1 MTSTTTAARPKHDAV
16 LAGAVETARAALLP
30 IAEPDTVGEHLGFEA
45 LGERLGMHWFAC
57 LSSGYGGWRWGV
69 SVARVPRGKVAT
81 VCETNLLP
89 TAEAVLAPEWLPY
102 AERLAPGDLGAGDTL
117 PYRADDP
124 LLEAGFEA
132 SGEEEVDQ
140 MAFFELGLGRP
151 RVLSAEGRLEA
162 AGRWYAG
169 EGGPTSEVSVKASAR
184 CSTCGF
190 FLPLPGALRV
200 TFGVCANEWSPSDG
214 RVISLDHGC
223 GAHSETD
230 LDAPEPVSIGHP
242 IVDEFAV
249 DLEPA
254 LGRPKPEPTNE
265 VTHSTPADE
274 SDEIDHGAPELAPA
288 FGNDTPDPAPA
299 AEADAPELAPAF
311 GNDTPDPA
319 PPGNAVA
326 AAETGH
332 PGATG
337 ETPEHAAPAE

>member
-1 MTSTTTAARPKHDAV
+1 MTSTTTAARPKQDAV
-16 LAGAVETARAALLP
+16 LAGAVEMARAALQP
-30 IAEPDTVGEHLGFEA
+30 VAEPDTVGEHLGFEA

-57 LSSGYGGWRWGV
+57 LSVGYGGWRWGV

-124 LLEAGFEA
+124 YLEAGFEA

-140 MAFFELGLGRP
+140 MALFELGLGRP
-151 RVLSAEGRLEA
+151 RVLSAEGRDEA
-162 AGRWYAG
+162 ASRWYAG

-184 CSTCGF
+184 CTTCGY
-190 FLPLPGALRV
+190 FLPLPGALRA
-200 TFGVCANEWSPSDG
+200 TFGVCANGWSPSDG

-223 GAHSETD
+223 GAHSETEV
-230 LDAPEPVSIGHP
+230 DAPEPVSIGHP

-254 LGRPKPEPTNE
+254 LNQSKGEPKHEPGDEPRNVAQHEPPEPVEQT
-265 VTHSTPADE
+265 
-274 SDEIDHGAPELAPA
+274 SDAPPVPE
-288 FGNDTPDPAPA
+288 A
-299 AEADAPELAPAF
+299 AEAAEAGA
-311 GNDTPDPA
+311 GE
-319 PPGNAVA
+319 GGAVA
-326 AAETGH
+326 GS
-332 PGATG
+332 PGEAY
-337 ETPEHAAPAE
+337 AD

>member
-1 MTSTTTAARPKHDAV
+1 MTITTTAARPKQDAV
-16 LAGAVETARAALLP
+16 LAGAVELARAALQP
-30 IAEPDTVGEHLGFEA
+30 VAEPGTVGEHLGFEA

-57 LSSGYGGWRWGV
+57 LSAGYGGWRWGV

-89 TAEAVLAPEWLPY
+89 TADAVLAPEWLPY

-124 LLEAGFEA
+124 YLEAGFEA

-151 RVLSAEGRLEA
+151 RVLSAEGRDEA
-162 AGRWYAG
+162 ASRWYAG
-169 EGGPTSEVSVKASAR
+169 EGGPTSDVSVKASAR
-184 CSTCGF
+184 CTTCGY
-190 FLPLPGALRV
+190 FLPLPGALRA

-223 GAHSETD
+223 GAHSETEV
-230 LDAPEPVSIGHP
+230 DAPEPVSIGHP

-254 LGRPKPEPTNE
+254 LNQPKHEPTE
-265 VTHSTPADE
+265 LP
-274 SDEIDHGAPELAPA
+274 SDELNDEAPPEASEPVGQTSEATDAP
-288 FGNDTPDPAPA
+288 PAHDA
-299 AEADAPELAPAF
+299 AEA
-311 GNDTPDPA
+311 
-319 PPGNAVA
+319 AVA
-326 AAETGH
+326 AEAVGVEEGEVAGS
-332 PGATG
+332 PGEA
-337 ETPEHAAPAE
+337 HAD